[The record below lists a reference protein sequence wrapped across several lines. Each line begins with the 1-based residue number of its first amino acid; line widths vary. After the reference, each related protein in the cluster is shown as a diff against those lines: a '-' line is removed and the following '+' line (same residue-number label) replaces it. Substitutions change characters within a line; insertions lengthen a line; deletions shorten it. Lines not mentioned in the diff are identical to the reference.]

1 MAEITAKITVHN
13 PTAGAPAAQ
22 ESTSDIPH
30 LRESRVGVLVNQ
42 KQHAELV
49 LSAIAD
55 RLSEDYGCIK
65 TMVGHKVT
73 TGPAKPEVIEQLVNT
88 SDWVLLGS
96 AD

>member
-1 MAEITAKITVHN
+1 MTTAKITVHN
-13 PTAGAPAAQ
+13 PTAGAPASQ
-22 ESTSDIPH
+22 ESTADIPD
-30 LRESRVGVLVNQ
+30 LRESRIGILVNE

-55 RLSEDYGCIK
+55 RLENDYGCIK

-73 TGPAKPEVIEQLVNT
+73 AGPAKPEVIDQLV
-88 SDWVLLGS
+88 SSADWVLLGS

>member
-1 MAEITAKITVHN
+1 MAKITVHN
-13 PTAGAPAAQ
+13 PTAGAPASQ
-22 ESTSDIPH
+22 ESIAEMPD
-30 LRESRVGVLVNQ
+30 LRESRVGILTNQ

-55 RLSEDYGCIK
+55 RLSQDYGCIK

-73 TGPAKPEVIEQLVNT
+73 TGPAKPEVIEELVST